1 MVIKDIQSFFEAS
14 YDSMVFDWMMMVVS
28 PFLTL
33 LEVVVIVRVTL
44 QPVRAIL
51 PQATMPA
58 IATISIIFFI
68 FGEF

>member
-1 MVIKDIQSFFEAS
+1 
-14 YDSMVFDWMMMVVS
+14 MVFDWMMMVVS

-33 LEVVVIVRVTL
+33 EEVVVMVRVTL
-44 QPVRAIL
+44 HEVRAIL

-68 FGEF
+68 ISSFDWIV